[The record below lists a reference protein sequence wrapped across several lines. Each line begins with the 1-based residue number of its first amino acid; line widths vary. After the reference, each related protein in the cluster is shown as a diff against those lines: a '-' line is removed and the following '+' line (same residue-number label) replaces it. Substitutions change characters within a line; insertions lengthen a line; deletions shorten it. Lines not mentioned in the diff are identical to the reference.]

1 MTSVPS
7 PMTTHVRRDLRELI
21 RPRYEKT
28 VYTVS
33 VSVSMGTLYSL
44 EKQLCVSSEQL
55 LSVGWIKWLSITE
68 LLLDENLNM
77 FYLLNINLK

>member
-1 MTSVPS
+1 MDTIYNTDILKQYILIVNGVPSPMTSVPS
-7 PMTTHVRRDLRELI
+7 LMTTHVRRDLRELI

-44 EKQLCVSSEQL
+44 EKQLCVL
-55 LSVGWIKWLSITE
+55 
-68 LLLDENLNM
+68 
-77 FYLLNINLK
+77 